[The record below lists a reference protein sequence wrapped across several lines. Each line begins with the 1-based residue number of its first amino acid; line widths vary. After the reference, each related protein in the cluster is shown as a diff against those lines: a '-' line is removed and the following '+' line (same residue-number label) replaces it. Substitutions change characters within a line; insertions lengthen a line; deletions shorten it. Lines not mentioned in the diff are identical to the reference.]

1 MTSPSQRFR
10 KKPLEIEAY
19 QLTEQKEIK
28 TREGTLMGYPGDWIV
43 TGIQGEIYPVG
54 KEIFEMTYE
63 PVDCSSHIPITD
75 LDKVLDDYNGELLTK
90 LVQELAGT
98 WRMRDAKLFSI
109 IRKYCRVPIGAM
121 KELRKQE
128 QP

>member
-63 PVDCSSHIPITD
+63 PVDCSSHIPITER
-75 LDKVLDDYNGELLTK
+75 DKVLGELLVWVKKNNINYEDVDGDRLPAIVTGK
-90 LVQELAGT
+90 IMNKIE
-98 WRMRDAKLFSI
+98 
-109 IRKYCRVPIGAM
+109 
-121 KELRKQE
+121 ELRTAPE
-128 QP
+128 QL